1 MKIIRIVKC
10 VHPIDDIIKN
20 IFENLPQMRTWNK
33 YDITGVRSIYI
44 KKKKCISNFFK
55 KMQYYSY
62 NNRYIHNPLDPLPT
76 NGNILKTVI
85 E

>member
-44 KKKKCISNFFK
+44 KKKNAFQIFLKKCN
-55 KMQYYSY
+55 
-62 NNRYIHNPLDPLPT
+62 T
-76 NGNILKTVI
+76 TVI
-85 E
+85 IIDTYIIHSILCQPMETF